1 MAHRVATA
9 VLAACLVA
17 VAGCGGQNQPAA
29 TGAAPTAQTAPNQ
42 ITGTITV
49 LTNRTD
55 QVESGQADKYAAEFN
70 KIYPNVQVKFEGLTD
85 YEGEVKIRMSS
96 EEYGD
101 VLSIPNT
108 VKVSQYPTFFEPL
121 GPAEELSKKYDF
133 TDRATVDGQVYGIAN
148 IGTAQGFV
156 YNKAVWEKAGVK
168 EWPKTPEE
176 FLAGLQA
183 IKDKTDATPYYTN
196 YKDMWPLTM
205 WGHAL
210 GSIGCDAT
218 AGDKLADTDNPWAPG
233 QPLHVADK
241 LLFDVVANK
250 LTEDDPNTT
259 NWEESKNLIA
269 NGKIATMALGSWAV
283 VQMKEAATKAGQNP
297 DDIAYMPFPS
307 QTGGRF
313 CTSVRPDYQYAVN
326 VHSKNK
332 PAAKA
337 WIEWFITKSGDAQA
351 ALSISSVK
359 GAALPSSLTPFEE
372 AGVTFVRMDDKR
384 AEQVDTID
392 KASEIGLGSP
402 DYRQNIVDVARGAAK
417 GDLNGIFADLN
428 KRWAEARATVGE

>member
-1 MAHRVATA
+1 M
-9 VLAACLVA
+9 
-17 VAGCGGQNQPAA
+17 
-29 TGAAPTAQTAPNQ
+29 
-42 ITGTITV
+42 

-55 QVESGQADKYAAEFN
+55 QVESGLADKYAAEFN
-70 KIYPNVQVKFEGLTD
+70 KTYPNVKVKFEGLTD
-85 YEGEVKIRMSS
+85 YDGEVKIRMTST
-96 EEYGD
+96 EYGD
-101 VLSIPNT
+101 VLSIPNNA
-108 VKVSQYPTFFEPL
+108 KVSQYPTFFEPL
-121 GPAEELSKKYDF
+121 GTADELSKKYNF
-133 TDRATVDGQVYGIAN
+133 TDRATVDNQVYGIAN
-148 IGTAQGFV
+148 IGSAQGFV

-176 FLAGLQA
+176 FLAGLKA
-183 IKDKTDATPYYTN
+183 IKDKTEATPYYTN

-210 GSIGCDAT
+210 GSIGCDPAG
-218 AGDKLADTDNPWAPG
+218 GDKLADTDNPWAPG
-233 QPLHVADK
+233 QPLYVTDK

-250 LTEDDPNTT
+250 LTEADPNTT

-269 NGKIATMALGSWAV
+269 SGKIATMALGSWAV

-307 QTGGRF
+307 QTNGQF

-337 WIEWFITKSGDAQA
+337 WVEWFITKSGDAQA

-359 GAALPSSLTPFEE
+359 GAPLPSSLTPFEE
-372 AGVTFVRMDDKR
+372 AGVKFVQMDNKKTE
-384 AEQVDTID
+384 AVDTID

-402 DYRQNIVDVARGAAK
+402 DYRQNIVDTARGAAK
-417 GDLNGIFADLN
+417 GDLNSIFADLN